1 MTRKALSLL
10 WRSPISA
17 GIIEGRRVDF
27 LELFYDLVYVV
38 IIAELAHLL
47 SEHITLKAYIEFP
60 KLTPLFMTTL

>member
-1 MTRKALSLL
+1 VRKGLSRL
-10 WRSPISA
+10 WKAPHSA

-47 SEHITLKAYIEFP
+47 GEHVNFEAYVEFIF
-60 KLTPLFMTTL
+60 LFILI